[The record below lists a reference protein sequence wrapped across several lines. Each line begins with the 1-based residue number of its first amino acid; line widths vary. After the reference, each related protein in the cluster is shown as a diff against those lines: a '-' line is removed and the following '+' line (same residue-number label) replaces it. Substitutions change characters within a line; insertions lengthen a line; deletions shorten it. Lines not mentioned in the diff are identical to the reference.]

1 MLFIRKLLTQLYV
14 LTLLHTN
21 IVMTGLIYIEQRTHT
36 VSNHILQSR
45 YILILFYIVAN
56 LDYEKRTLTASN
68 KIAKWYH
75 QMKKEGMYN
84 KNNSNRL
91 NSKVFIKVLN
101 LYTTYV
107 VKPSFKNKLNAF
119 NFTDILYFVLVWVF
133 GRCDFCNHIHS
144 VLCLSKSYMWHL
156 YVVT

>member
-1 MLFIRKLLTQLYV
+1 VLFIRKLLTQLYV

-68 KIAKWYH
+68 KIAK
-75 QMKKEGMYN
+75 
-84 KNNSNRL
+84 
-91 NSKVFIKVLN
+91 
-101 LYTTYV
+101 
-107 VKPSFKNKLNAF
+107 
-119 NFTDILYFVLVWVF
+119 
-133 GRCDFCNHIHS
+133 
-144 VLCLSKSYMWHL
+144 
-156 YVVT
+156 